1 MNSTSTLYR
10 PVPTPFNIRYV
21 ALSGEVSSVRR
32 HRIAVAVRRVAI
44 AVVAAATIIV
54 AGIGFSEA
62 VNAANPARTDPVRGE
77 YRLAPGN
84 QQPPGYVIPLDR
96 GLGLSSPATSA
107 FRLVGPKNVTPPGI
121 VPKV

>member
-1 MNSTSTLYR
+1 MNSTSALYR

-32 HRIAVAVRRVAI
+32 HRMAVAARRVAI

-62 VNAANPARTDPVRGE
+62 ANAANADRTDPVRGE

-96 GLGLSSPATSA
+96 GLGLSDPKPGEY
-107 FRLVGPKNVTPPGI
+107 RLGSGNQEPLGVV
-121 VPKV
+121 VPLY